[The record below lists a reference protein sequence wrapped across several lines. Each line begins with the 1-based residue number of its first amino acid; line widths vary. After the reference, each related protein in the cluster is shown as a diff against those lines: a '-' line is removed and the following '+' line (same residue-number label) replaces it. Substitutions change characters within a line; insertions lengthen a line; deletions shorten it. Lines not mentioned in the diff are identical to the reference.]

1 MSLLLIFNIS
11 YSTYFTAKYPKKFHF
26 KILYFRFVRIFLKV
40 CRLKESGQQKKSQKM
55 TLARRILS
63 PFCTVVTLFEW
74 LKKNQKSPGKWLN
87 AWPNA
92 RNIPNV
98 PEQST
103 KLIIEHG
110 AECFLAE
117 KKVLG
122 SAKNVAKKP
131 KEVLIEAYEDLFKT
145 GAFKG
150 SEMDKVIE
158 KIEKVEIKK
167 EKHFDE

>member
-1 MSLLLIFNIS
+1 MPDQTPRTSELNVH
-11 YSTYFTAKYPKKFHF
+11 T
-26 KILYFRFVRIFLKV
+26 
-40 CRLKESGQQKKSQKM
+40 KM
-55 TLARRILS
+55 
-63 PFCTVVTLFEW
+63 
-74 LKKNQKSPGKWLN
+74 
-87 AWPNA
+87 
-92 RNIPNV
+92 
-98 PEQST
+98 
-103 KLIIEHG
+103 IIEHG

-150 SEMDKVIE
+150 SELDKVIE

-167 EKHFDE
+167 EKHCYSTHVGTKMKDSLNRTISVTTL